1 MKVEVKKI
9 DSIKRELRFEVSKER
24 VSKALEGVYLEIGK
38 IAKVKGF
45 RKGKIPRHLLES
57 QYGPTAKEEVVKKLI
72 PEVYQE
78 GVDKEQLH
86 PIDMPDIEDVSFK
99 DGKVAFKAT
108 IELKPEVS
116 IKDNDYVGIKVKR
129 KSNKV
134 SDEEL
139 NKTLDYFK
147 QGQGKDK
154 ELTIDDAFAKG
165 LGYPS
170 LEEFKKSL
178 SRQMEADKD
187 RSNKL
192 DVENQIVDALLKKA
206 KLATPKGL
214 VKKHLEQRVNEMME
228 RLKKQGMSA
237 EDLKKKEESV
247 RKDLSEAVE
256 KDIKVYFILDEI
268 ANREKIEIS
277 EGGNLPLKVME
288 YLLKEAKWEE
298 VK

>member
-1 MKVEVKKI
+1 TLEEVYK
-9 DSIKRELRFEVSKER
+9 
-24 VSKALEGVYLEIGK
+24 EIGK

-45 RKGKIPRHLLES
+45 RKGKIPMNILES
-57 QYGPTAKEEVVKKLI
+57 QYGSSAKEEVIKKLI
-72 PEVYQE
+72 PEIYQE
-78 GVDKEQLH
+78 GIEKENLH

-99 DGKVAFKAT
+99 DGKVGFKAT
-108 IELKPEVS
+108 FELKPEVV
-116 IKDNDYVGIKVKR
+116 IKDKDYVGIKVKR
-129 KSNKV
+129 KSSKIT
-134 SDEEL
+134 DEEL

-170 LEEFKKSL
+170 LDEFKQSL
-178 SRQMEADKD
+178 TRQLEADKD
-187 RSNKL
+187 RLNKL
-192 DVENQIVDALLKKA
+192 DVENQIVDALLKKS
-206 KLATPKGL
+206 KLTTPKGL
-214 VKKHLEQRVNEMME
+214 VKKHLEQRVNETME
-228 RLKKQGMSA
+228 RLKNQSMSA

-247 RKDLSEAVE
+247 RKDLSEVVE
-256 KDIKVYFILDEI
+256 KDIRVYLILDEI
-268 ANREKIEIS
+268 SKRENIEIN

>member
-1 MKVEVKKI
+1 MKVAVKKV
-9 DSIKRELRFEVSKER
+9 DSIKRELKFEVSKER
-24 VSKALEGVYLEIGK
+24 VAKKLEEVYLDIGK

-45 RKGKIPRHLLES
+45 RKGKVPRKILES
-57 QYGPTAKEEVVKKLI
+57 QYGATAKEEVVKQLI

-78 GVDKEQLH
+78 GIEKEGLL
-86 PIDMPDIEDVSFK
+86 PMDMPEIEDVSFK

-108 IELKPEVS
+108 LELKPEVV
-116 IKDNDYVGIKVKR
+116 IKDKDYIGIKVKR

-134 SDEEL
+134 TEEEL

-154 ELTIDDAFAKG
+154 ELIVDDAFAKG

-170 LEEFKKSL
+170 LDEFKQSL
-178 SRQMEADKD
+178 SRQLEADKD
-187 RSNKL
+187 RLNKA
-192 DVENQIVDALLKKA
+192 DVENQIVDSLLKKS
-206 KLATPKGL
+206 KLTTPKSL
-214 VKKHLEQRVNEMME
+214 VKKHLEQRVNETME
-228 RLKKQGMSA
+228 RLKSQGMGA
-237 EDLKKKEESV
+237 DDLKKKEESV
-247 RKDLSEAVE
+247 RKDLSQAVE
-256 KDIKVYFILDEI
+256 KDIRVYLILDEI
-268 ANREKIEIS
+268 AKREKIEIQ